1 MKKKKK
7 EAPEMRKVQISTP
20 VAISRAEAEIGD
32 AVMGAARKYGLTS
45 TWLDCALANVVVKV
59 KEMRTAEYAAELTR
73 MTLEMDTMQRKA
85 EEEGEENGE
94 STDNQG

>member
-1 MKKKKK
+1 MKKK

-32 AVMGAARKYGLTS
+32 AVMGVARKYGLTS

-59 KEMRTAEYAAELTR
+59 KEMRASEYAAELTR
-73 MTLEMDTMQRKA
+73 MTIEMDAIQREAA
-85 EEEGEENGE
+85 EKEGDENE
-94 STDNQG
+94 RTEDN

>member
-73 MTLEMDTMQRKA
+73 MTL
-85 EEEGEENGE
+85 GNGYYAAK
-94 STDNQG
+94 GRRGRRGKWGVYR